1 MNNLILVK
9 NGKKFLTISFCFVVL
24 FLVTSCASAPKSAQE
39 VLAKIPYIDSMKQI
53 EGDTLFAETWELW
66 FSQPID
72 HKNPNSPHF
81 PQKVVYNH
89 KDFSKPMVVVIE
101 GYTLFSPLADEPT
114 KLLDANQ
121 ITIEHRFFDR
131 SRPKDS
137 IPWIF
142 LNTYQAATDQHRI
155 IEAFKPFYKNKWV
168 STGISKGGQAT
179 ISHRYYYPNDVD
191 VSIPYVAP
199 LAFSSEDK
207 RFYNFLENVGPEECR
222 ERIKNFQHELFV
234 RKEKLMPLL
243 EDYAQRH
250 NYTFSI
256 GLNRAYDLNVFEY
269 GFAFWQWGGVS
280 CEQIPQPSVSDSAMF
295 YSWVRVAPFDF
306 FEDSGIENVRPF
318 FYQAMTEI
326 GMYGYNI
333 EAWREFVSD
342 TTNITFDFTMPTGI
356 YRTFNPEHS
365 KKVHEWIQKNGNN
378 MLYIYGE
385 YDPWTATA
393 VETGEETNGRRFIN
407 PKGNHS
413 TRIKSF
419 PKETRDSIYS
429 TLEEWLGKNAVSQ
442 KF

>member
-1 MNNLILVK
+1 M
-9 NGKKFLTISFCFVVL
+9 KKRTHNKRNSKYTVIYFSFIIL
-24 FLVTSCASAPKSAQE
+24 FLVSSCASAPKSAQE
-39 VLAKIPYIDSMKQI
+39 VLEKIPYIDSMKQI
-53 EGDTLFAETWELW
+53 EGDTLFAETWVLW

-137 IPWIF
+137 IPWSF
-142 LNTYQAATDQHRI
+142 LNTYQSATDQHKI
-155 IEAFKPFYKNKWV
+155 IAAFKPFYKNKWV

-179 ISHRYYYPNDVD
+179 ISHRFFYPNDVD

-207 RFYNFLENVGPEECR
+207 RFYSFLENVGTKECR
-222 ERIKNFQHELFV
+222 DRIKNFQRELFV

-243 EDYAQRH
+243 HDYAKNH
-250 NYTFSI
+250 DYTFSI
-256 GLNRAYDLNVFEY
+256 GISRAYDLNVLEY

-280 CEQIPQPSVSDSAMF
+280 CEQIPEPSASDSALF
-295 YSWVRVAPFDF
+295 FSWVQVAPFDF

-326 GMYGYNI
+326 GMYGYSI
-333 EAWREFVSD
+333 EPWKEFVSD
-342 TTNITFDFTMPTGI
+342 TANITFVFTMPDGI
-356 YRTFNPEHS
+356 IPIYNPEHS
-365 KKVHEWIQKNGNN
+365 QKVHEWIQEKGNY

-393 VETGEETNGRRFIN
+393 VEIGPETNAHRFIN
-407 PKGNHS
+407 PGGNHT
-413 TRIKSF
+413 TRIHSF
-419 PKETRDSIYS
+419 PRETRDSIYN
-429 TLEEWLGKNAVSQ
+429 TLEDWLGKNAIAS
-442 KF
+442 KR